1 MLRPLRLPE
10 NIPRKVY
17 LTHMPGYYE
26 IDGSPA
32 DSYEAMINASV
43 SGIVC
48 LNSHAELAE
57 KSPIYASDHR
67 IPDALP
73 APLYNFPIPNLGLPS
88 DIHAFKDFVQNLC
101 EKLKQ
106 GHILAI
112 HCALGIGRTGLTAAC
127 ILMSLGLPLE
137 KAQQRVF
144 EAQSSAESY
153 EQEKFLRAYAI
164 LLEKEPS

>member
-10 NIPRKVY
+10 NIPGKVY

-48 LNSHAELAE
+48 LNSLAELAE

-73 APLYNFPIPNLGLPS
+73 APLYNFPITDLGVPN
-88 DIHAFKDFVQNLC
+88 DVHAFNDFVQKLC
-101 EKLKQ
+101 ENLKR

-127 ILMSLGLPLE
+127 ILMNLGIPLE
-137 KAQQRVF
+137 EAQQRVF

-153 EQEKFLRAYAI
+153 EQEKFLRRYAT
-164 LLEKEPS
+164 LLKEKP